1 MYESAFYSAL
11 CYVQNVTCC
20 GTRTRKKAE
29 IFQFLVMPVR
39 KESYVHSY
47 LLLFESL
54 NCCWSSGLIHPHIEW
69 QMLFLPKNTFLL
81 SAFLFQCSLLAWFKG
96 MKWTQECVCVA
107 CLLRFLRKNSIQIT
121 KESVWKK
128 TTSYELHV
136 SRKEMFVVSV
146 FTDDKNQLRTCCCSL
161 HDDFPF
167 TLQISICTQK
177 YHVQTL
183 FYEFYKFGMGYLR
196 TPTFHLKLQCIKT
209 PFFSA
214 T

>member
-1 MYESAFYSAL
+1 MTNALFAKKHFSAL
-11 CYVQNVTCC
+11 C
-20 GTRTRKKAE
+20 
-29 IFQFLVMPVR
+29 FPF
-39 KESYVHSY
+39 S
-47 LLLFESL
+47 
-54 NCCWSSGLIHPHIEW
+54 
-69 QMLFLPKNTFLL
+69 MLT
-81 SAFLFQCSLLAWFKG
+81 
-96 MKWTQECVCVA
+96 A
-107 CLLRFLRKNSIQIT
+107 CLIQRNEVNT
-121 KESVWKK
+121 GMCVWLAYSDFSEKTQSESQKSQFEK

-136 SRKEMFVVSV
+136 SKKEMFVVSV

-214 T
+214 TYEPEKYSYSFFPYNKLYNR